1 MGPRSR
7 ICTLTG
13 RALAAAAQ
21 AMGCPFRPAKD
32 PRLRQL
38 PLSDPLTVSWGT
50 HPIHPTS
57 PHPDAPRKPLHPP
70 SRSPNQLCPIGF
82 NAATL
87 ATLERER
94 HVDMN

>member
-38 PLSDPLTVSWGT
+38 PLSDPQTVSWGT
-50 HPIHPTS
+50 HPIHLTPTHLVNRYTRRRDPPTS
-57 PHPDAPRKPLHPP
+57 CAPSASMRL
-70 SRSPNQLCPIGF
+70 R
-82 NAATL
+82 
-87 ATLERER
+87 
-94 HVDMN
+94 